1 MEVHKVI
8 LPPPKSTLDK
18 LKAKLKEI
26 FFPDDPLRQFQGQ
39 SLKRK
44 WLLGAQYIFPIL
56 QWGPNYSLKLFKS
69 DVVSGL
75 TIASLAIPQVKTKAN
90 MFFFYVFFCFLRHCS
105 NIIFVWCMCWEF
117 MDWLINAHFLLLL
130 LQGISYAKLANLPPI
145 IGLCKPAISTPAFL
159 SKSSINPNLLFSSY
173 PFLGYLIK
181 LLYISCIPRKTT
193 TTYSSPFSFLWLINL
208 CTQIT
213 FDFFVFMRV

>member
-75 TIASLAIPQVKTKAN
+75 TIASLAIPQVKTKAIN
-90 MFFFYVFFCFLRHCS
+90 IFFCDTVQ
-105 NIIFVWCMCWEF
+105 I
-117 MDWLINAHFLLLL
+117 
-130 LQGISYAKLANLPPI
+130 
-145 IGLCKPAISTPAFL
+145 
-159 SKSSINPNLLFSSY
+159 
-173 PFLGYLIK
+173 
-181 LLYISCIPRKTT
+181 
-193 TTYSSPFSFLWLINL
+193 SFL
-208 CTQIT
+208 
-213 FDFFVFMRV
+213 FDVLFLD